1 MTNERCKM
9 TLEVRGEVR
18 ATAYALRNHESIMRI
33 RKQWYFFYGLKS
45 IKDWEI
51 YFTHKSEMRETRPF
65 RITQKFP
72 YQIKLEQNES
82 TEQSESEPTN
92 LYCEPTDTSGGLVQ
106 VVGKR
111 QG

>member
-1 MTNERCKM
+1 M

-33 RKQWYFFYGLKS
+33 RKQWYFFYGLNS

-51 YFTHKSEMRETRPF
+51 YFTHKSEMRECRPF

-72 YQIKLEQNES
+72 YQIKLEKNES
-82 TEQSESEPTN
+82 TEQSE
-92 LYCEPTDTSGGLVQ
+92 PTDIHCESANPSGGLVEI
-106 VVGKR
+106 VGRR
-111 QG
+111 QS